1 MSNKRYMSSTQEKIE
16 QQLQLVIK
24 LKEESIVARN
34 TLQRLEAIN
43 EMLARN
49 SSELARANKVLPSS

>member
-1 MSNKRYMSSTQEKIE
+1 MSLTQEKIG

-24 LKEESIVARN
+24 LKEESVVARN

-43 EMLARN
+43 EMLARR
-49 SSELARANKVLPSS
+49 SSELAHADKVIPFS